1 MIAKILANV
10 VVAKTQENIV
20 ILSGEEKHQQIDK

>member
-1 MIAKILANV
+1 MIGKILANV

-20 ILSGEEKHQQIDK
+20 ILSGEEKHQQIDE